1 MQVKHARMKF
11 LMVLVWL
18 RRKETFQDREIIIE
32 CKKYS
37 LIDIIQRHEALCL
50 MARAKCKVQMAL
62 LWSTQIK
69 LHMMP
74 RLFQF
79 QLAAILLFFTASCSN
94 VSEKELPEAL
104 SSAATSAYAMEFTPS
119 QQKERE
125 AKWAEPGV
133 RLVEL
138 SNGYRVFTQTFGEN
152 PDVCILALH
161 GGPAATHEYLLSLAY
176 DLPAQHGFEVVM
188 YDQLGSFFSDQPTE
202 DIWNIDRWVEEVEE
216 VRKALG
222 YDASNFYLLGNSWGG
237 ILAMEYALR
246 YQENLNGLIVCNM
259 VTSIPEY
266 AAYNQNVLRPQM
278 RPGLLDSLNAFEEAG
293 DLQNETYLELIQTEF
308 YNKHICRLEVWPEE
322 VETSFAK
329 LNYPLYDLMQ
339 GPSEF
344 KVGGRLIDWDITDRL
359 KEISA
364 PTLMVGATHDTMD
377 PEAMKRQSEW
387 VQNGQSLTC
396 ETGSHLCMWDDRDVF
411 MAGVAAFIA
420 GVEH

>member
-1 MQVKHARMKF
+1 MKF

-18 RRKETFQDREIIIE
+18 RRREAFQDRKYIIE
-32 CKKYS
+32 CKKQRF
-37 LIDIIQRHEALCL
+37 IDIIYEYEAWHREAC
-50 MARAKCKVQMAL
+50 AKRKVEMAL
-62 LWSTQIK
+62 LWRTRINLQT
-69 LHMMP
+69 MP
-74 RLFQF
+74 RSFQF
-79 QLAAILLFFTASCSN
+79 LLTAIILFLNASCSN
-94 VSEKELPEAL
+94 VAEKELPELA
-104 SSAATSAYAMEFTPS
+104 SNAVVSAYAMEFTPE

-133 RLVEL
+133 RRVEL
-138 SNGYRVFTQTFGEN
+138 SNGYNVFTQTFGESA
-152 PDVCILALH
+152 DVCILALH

-216 VRKALG
+216 VRQALG

-259 VTSIPEY
+259 VSSIPEY

-278 RPGLLDSLNAFEEAG
+278 RPSLLDSLNAFEEAG
-293 DLQNETYLELIQTEF
+293 DLQNETYLELIQSEF
-308 YNKHICRLEVWPEE
+308 YNKHICRLDVWPEE

-396 ETGSHLCMWDDRDVF
+396 EKGAHLCMWDDREVF
-411 MAGVAAFIA
+411 MSGVASFIA
-420 GVEH
+420 GVER